1 MSSSTIW
8 YAARAGGL
16 VSYLL
21 LSSSV
26 VLGLLLAGRTRLA
39 WPRFAVEDVHRFLSI
54 LTGVFLTVHISSI
67 LLDHVVSFGLGD
79 VVIPFTAPYRPFAV
93 GLGVVAAELL
103 VAIAITN
110 ALRGSIPHRWWR
122 LAHFA
127 TLAVWLAATVHG
139 ALAGTDRGEPWSLAL
154 YAAAVSAVAAAGVAR
169 FRPAARWAEVMVAV
183 PAAAAIV
190 AVLAALPQSA
200 AH

>member
-1 MSSSTIW
+1 MSSNAIW

-21 LSSSV
+21 LSASV
-26 VLGLLLAGRTRLA
+26 VLGLLMAGRARLA

-67 LLDHVVSFGLGD
+67 LLDRVVSFGLGN
-79 VVIPFTAPYRPFAV
+79 VLIPFTGPYRPFAI

-110 ALRGSIPHRWWR
+110 ALRGTIPHRWWR
-122 LAHFA
+122 RAHYG
-127 TLAVWLAATVHG
+127 TLAVWLGATVHG
-139 ALAGTDRGEPWSLAL
+139 ALAGTDRGEPWSLTL
-154 YAAAVSAVAAAGVAR
+154 YVAATASVAAAGVAR
-169 FRPAARWAEVMVAV
+169 FRPGARWAELLVAM

-190 AVLAALPQSA
+190 AVLTALPQSA
-200 AH
+200 AR